1 MFLPYPIFLKLKAV
15 TMFKQNESS
24 VDTEEK
30 DRNNFENFFKKIM
43 DSLEEINKSCKN
55 RINKDEQQ
63 TCKYQKTLP

>member
-1 MFLPYPIFLKLKAV
+1 
-15 TMFKQNESS
+15 MFKENESS
-24 VDTEEK
+24 ADKEGK
-30 DRNNFENFFKKIM
+30 DNFGNFFKKIM